1 VKEHIQTKFKTI
13 MATIKLAGNEIQTIG
28 TLISKGEKAPQF
40 VLTKTDLSSASLE
53 SFSGHQIIL
62 NIFPSVD
69 TSVCATSVRMFNQK
83 AAGLDNT
90 KVLCISKDL
99 PFALKR
105 FCGAEGIENVEVLSD
120 FKSADFGA
128 NYGLTITTGP
138 LEGLLSRAVV
148 VINESGEVVYAEQ
161 VPDITM
167 EPNYDAALASL

>member
-1 VKEHIQTKFKTI
+1 

-53 SFSGHQIIL
+53 SFSGHQVIL

-105 FCGAEGIENVEVLSD
+105 FLNLQ
-120 FKSADFGA
+120 
-128 NYGLTITTGP
+128 
-138 LEGLLSRAVV
+138 LLF
-148 VINESGEVVYAEQ
+148 Q
-161 VPDITM
+161 M
-167 EPNYDAALASL
+167 